1 MPAAA
6 ALNALKAQPF
16 LTHEADHGKASEI
29 LHQLDLVGAFDTV
42 YLTWEAWVA
51 AITAIWSRMADSNL
65 VRLPSDFFVEREGY
79 AARAAVPPAE
89 VAFLLST
96 SIGAL
101 SEADALVSSDP
112 SHHTLARA
120 FLLAGSNAAK
130 KRKGAAAKG
139 AAVKGPKPKPKP
151 KPKPTPCETE
161 PQEEED
167 EKEHSDGHFSVHDDS
182 ADDDSSDDTEADE
195 EAEYTVE
202 RIVAE
207 RTKADGKKEYKIK
220 WKGYTLQ
227 TWEPE
232 KNILDRSVLDEFDAV
247 KAAKVSISP
256 HALFRP
262 PALTDVGCV
271 VSVQVAKAS
280 KPLQPAPEPTPEPTP
295 VMAVRMAKVVADQP
309 VSLRVRATTDANAK
323 DFNGAVVSSPDEVE
337 ILASEDKE
345 GSTFYYIKAGRK
357 KGFIKAAYVQEISA
371 VLCAEI

>member
-1 MPAAA
+1 MDCPDNLAMLRKQGLHAPSTLD
-6 ALNALKAQPF
+6 ALPIDSK
-16 LTHEADHGKASEI
+16 GKDDE
-29 LHQLDLVGAFDTV
+29 
-42 YLTWEAWVA
+42 
-51 AITAIWSRMADSNL
+51 
-65 VRLPSDFFVEREGY
+65 
-79 AARAAVPPAE
+79 AAVPVQPLPIDASATPTLPDLPERATVDELPPAE
-89 VAFLLST
+89 PVARNRT
-96 SIGAL
+96 MDEKAREIT
-101 SEADALVSSDP
+101 ALVTASTTALEQLPEANGMPDVPFFGSRAAP
-112 SHHTLARA
+112 TVATAARTA
-120 FLLAGSNAAK
+120 PAAK
-130 KRKGAAAKG
+130 KGAAAKG
-139 AAVKGPKPKPKP
+139 AAVKGPKP